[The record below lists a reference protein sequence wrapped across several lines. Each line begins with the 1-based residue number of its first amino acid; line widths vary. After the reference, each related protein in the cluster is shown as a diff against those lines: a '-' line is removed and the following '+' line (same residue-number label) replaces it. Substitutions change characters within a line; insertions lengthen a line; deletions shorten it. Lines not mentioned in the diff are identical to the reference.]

1 MVLGILALIIA
12 YKGLMTWRKQL
23 LGQNKYELSLN
34 VIKSLRILIDEIER
48 FRHPMYFAGELY
60 AAYKEAEQKEL
71 DSLDSAEIDKA
82 NIHARNIRWN
92 KVFLDYTDY
101 DSKMLHLKIILDDYQ
116 VDKIGDETM
125 TTLITKLRN
134 SIIDHDHYNRMLRP
148 ELHIPQE
155 KRLEYIDLLDKNY
168 KILSKSSPDNEYS
181 KTLEDYFTIVKDRL
195 KKHLK

>member
-1 MVLGILALIIA
+1 MCLWTLSDTKDVVTMVLGILALIIA

-125 TTLITKLRN
+125 TTLITKL
-134 SIIDHDHYNRMLRP
+134 
-148 ELHIPQE
+148 E
-155 KRLEYIDLLDKNY
+155 
-168 KILSKSSPDNEYS
+168 
-181 KTLEDYFTIVKDRL
+181 IV
-195 KKHLK
+195 